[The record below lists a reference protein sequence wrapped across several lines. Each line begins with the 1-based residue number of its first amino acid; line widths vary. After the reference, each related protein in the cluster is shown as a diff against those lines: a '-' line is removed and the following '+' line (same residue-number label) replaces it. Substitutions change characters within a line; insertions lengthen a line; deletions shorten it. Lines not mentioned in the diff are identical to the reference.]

1 MKVFLDTCA
10 LFKLYHNEVG
20 ADEIENIFVKNKVSG
35 LFLSEITKIEFASTV
50 WKKVRT
56 KDITEEQAT
65 ELIRLFENDCNK
77 YTFVQV
83 DNFII
88 EQSKELIAKYG
99 KDGLRTLDSIQLAS
113 SVILKTQIDLFK
125 TTDNLLN
132 KFFVLEGL
140 QT

>member
-1 MKVFLDTCA
+1 M
-10 LFKLYHNEVG
+10 
-20 ADEIENIFVKNKVSG
+20 
-35 LFLSEITKIEFASTV
+35 
-50 WKKVRT
+50 
-56 KDITEEQAT
+56 
-65 ELIRLFENDCNK
+65 
-77 YTFVQV
+77 QV
-83 DNFII
+83 DNFVI

-99 KDGLRTLDSIQLAS
+99 KDGLRTLDSIQLTS